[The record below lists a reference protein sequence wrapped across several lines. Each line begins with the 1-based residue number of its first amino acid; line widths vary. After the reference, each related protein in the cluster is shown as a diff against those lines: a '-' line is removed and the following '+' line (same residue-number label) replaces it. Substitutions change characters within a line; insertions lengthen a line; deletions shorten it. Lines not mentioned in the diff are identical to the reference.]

1 MTTPAAAPVLN
12 NVADAYTHF
21 LNNQTNVNEHYE
33 VLRALARECDSVT
46 EFGASE
52 FFSAWP
58 LLKGMSDNGDAK
70 RREYLAVDR
79 KPCPEVFDKMKP
91 MALQDAIRMQYIQG
105 NSTNIKIPDT
115 DLLLIDTFHAYPQL
129 KKELERHHKRARK
142 YIVLLNTETDGEH
155 SELVRIYYYYDI
167 DKCMEELSCSEA
179 EICIGLQKAIAE
191 FLAAHQEWG
200 MSAEYKNNHGMVVLK
215 RHQP

>member
-1 MTTPAAAPVLN
+1 MAAPTPVLN

-21 LNNQTNVNEHYE
+21 LNNQTNVHEHYA
-33 VLRALARECDSVT
+33 VIRALARECESVT
-46 EFGASE
+46 ELGADD

-70 RREYLAVDR
+70 RREYVAVDR
-79 KPCPEVFDKMKP
+79 KPCSETFDKIKQ

-105 NSTNIKIPDT
+105 SSLNVKIQDT

-155 SELVRIYYYYDI
+155 SELVRLYYYYDI
-167 DKCMEELSCSEA
+167 DKMMDELACSEA
-179 EICIGLQKAIAE
+179 DICVGLKPAIAE
-191 FLAAHQEWG
+191 FLVAHHEWG
-200 MSAEYKNNHGMVVLK
+200 VHAEYKNNNGMIVLK
-215 RHQP
+215 RKE